1 MSEAPRTRPL
11 PPSAAGR
18 AGARRGVVRPSRWG
32 WRAAAALAIAA
43 GPAHALT
50 PVQRLEAA
58 DLVARCLPA
67 VLEGRPVGTLGLDRA
82 RGPVADA
89 VRAAR
94 GGEVWASPFGGVLLH
109 QAGPGA
115 CTMLAPGADPKL
127 FAFWVERWSN
137 GPQGRMWQGRWFGRL
152 DGTAWRRF
160 RRRGGGPVRVHA
172 ITGAERAVSEMRVLR
187 GMGGR

>member
-1 MSEAPRTRPL
+1 MRRGASLRP
-11 PPSAAGR
+11 
-18 AGARRGVVRPSRWG
+18 ARRL
-32 WRAAAALAIAA
+32 ALAAWATGLAIL
-43 GPAHALT
+43 PAHALT
-50 PVQRLEAA
+50 PIQRVEAS

-67 VLEGRPVGTLGLDRA
+67 VMGRRAVDTLGLDRA
-82 RGPVADA
+82 EGEVAEA

-109 QAGPGA
+109 QAGPRD

-137 GPQGRMWQGRWFGRL
+137 GPDGRMWQGRWFGRL

-160 RRRGGGPVRVHA
+160 RRRGGSEVRVMA
-172 ITGAERAVSEMRVLR
+172 VTGADRATSEMRVMR
-187 GMGGR
+187 QVGGR